1 MPDVWRGGLW
11 GNLWDK
17 GTQLGQVESTFSLA
31 LSSLH
36 LSTFFDLGV
45 AFIRFQYI
53 TSTFCLHP
61 DFYIIRL
68 HQVAWHQGPGHRAS
82 HVRIQ
87 IWSALQPHFCS
98 RFVVSFIFEIIFLD
112 HTLLWYFFGKGAR
125 LQPHFCSVT
134 HLSNHKLCIFCVW
147 IFDFWYF
154 DTLLKQ
160 AKRSISKGA
169 RLQPYFCSGFI
180 LVVTDIS
187 KHNF

>member
-1 MPDVWRGGLW
+1 MSQNWAKSGSYLKFRWKWIKSFISWQNSSLDRMMSQTDENLELSCLQSLHLVTDVWRAGLR

-82 HVRIQ
+82 QVRIQ

-98 RFVVSFIFEIIFLD
+98 RFVVSFIFEIIF
-112 HTLLWYFFGKGAR
+112 
-125 LQPHFCSVT
+125 
-134 HLSNHKLCIFCVW
+134 
-147 IFDFWYF
+147 
-154 DTLLKQ
+154 
-160 AKRSISKGA
+160 
-169 RLQPYFCSGFI
+169 
-180 LVVTDIS
+180 
-187 KHNF
+187 